1 MNILIAPNAFK
12 NSLDAASAAA
22 AIEKGLLQSNLK
34 CRCTRFPV
42 GDGGDGTAEI
52 LVQRFNGRKISLTAH
67 DPLGRPIKVEFGLIE
82 GGKIA
87 VIEMADVSGLKLL
100 KREELDPLHATSFGT
115 GELIKNA
122 LDKQVQKIILCI
134 GGSATVDGGTG
145 ALHALGVRFLDRGNN
160 VLSNLPE
167 ELNYLAAIDVS
178 GLDKRIYNCEIVVL
192 CDVEN
197 TLLGEH
203 GAARIFGPQKGA
215 NAADVD
221 KLELGLVTF
230 RDIVLQ
236 QTGKNMASIR
246 HGGAAGG
253 IAASFAALLNAELA
267 TGIDYFLDVTEF
279 EKALTET
286 DLVITGEGSIDE
298 QTLQGKGPYGVAKRA
313 KQKGVPVIAL
323 AGRIPSQ
330 EDAELKKY
338 FDKMFRISTKPDII
352 NAMKHT
358 KENLT
363 STATSIGNLLN
374 DELVL

>member
-34 CRCTRFPV
+34 CLCTRFPV

-52 LVQRFNGRKISLTAH
+52 LVQKFNGSKISLMAH
-67 DPLGRPIKVEFGLIE
+67 DPLGRSTGVEFGLIDN
-82 GGKIA
+82 GKTA
-87 VIEMADVSGLKLL
+87 VIEMADVSGLKLV
-100 KREELDPLHATSFGT
+100 KREELDPIHATSFGT

-145 ALHALGVRFLDRGNN
+145 ALRALGVRFLDRGHN

-167 ELNYLAAIDVS
+167 ELNYLAAIDLS
-178 GLDKRIYNCEIVVL
+178 GLDQRILNCELFVL

-203 GAARIFGPQKGA
+203 GAAKIFGPQKGA
-215 NAADVD
+215 TDADVD
-221 KLELGLVTF
+221 KLESALAKF
-230 RDIVLQ
+230 SDIVLH

-253 IAASFAALLNAELA
+253 IAASFAGLLNAKLV
-267 TGIDYFLDVTEF
+267 TGIDYFLDMTGF
-279 EKALTET
+279 DQALNEA

-313 KQKGVPVIAL
+313 KQKALPVFAL
-323 AGRIPSQ
+323 AGRIPS
-330 EDAELKKY
+330 EDDPELKKY
-338 FDKMFRISTKPDII
+338 FDRIFCISTEPDVLK
-352 NAMKHT
+352 AMKRT
-358 KENLT
+358 KEDLT

-374 DELVL
+374 YELLL